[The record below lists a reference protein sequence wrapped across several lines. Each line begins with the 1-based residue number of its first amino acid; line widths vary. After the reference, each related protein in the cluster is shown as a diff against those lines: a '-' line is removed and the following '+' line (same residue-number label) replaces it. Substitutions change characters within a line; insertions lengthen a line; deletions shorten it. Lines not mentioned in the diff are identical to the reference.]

1 MDYFFV
7 KLSMKKKFLSMNKS
21 KNKIFDL
28 ILFRKVMRFSRP
40 YKFIYYLLIF
50 SAISLSIFST
60 ISPYLLKLVIDDY
73 IVPKNYD
80 GFRFIIFL
88 MFLIL
93 VFEVIFQFIF
103 IYYANW
109 FGQKIIK
116 DIRVVLFKK
125 ILNFK
130 MSYFDNTPVGR
141 LVTRSVSD
149 IEVIASI
156 FSQGLFMIVADFLKM
171 GFVVIIM
178 LVLNWQLSLIVFS
191 ILPIIIYATKIFQK
205 SMKRAFEDVRTQ
217 VANLNSFVQER
228 INGIKI
234 VKLFSREN
242 IDYKIFNEINNK
254 HKKAW
259 LKTVWYNSIFFP
271 VAEISTSVT
280 IGLLVWYGGLQASLS
295 GAISIGTI
303 FLFIRMSQMLFQ
315 PLRQIADKF
324 NTLQMGMVAANR
336 VFNIIEKENK
346 NIKNGKTEKLNIKG
360 SIEIKNLFFSYTE
373 KEEVLKGINFSAKPG
388 EKVAI
393 VGSTGAGKSTIINLI
408 SRFYEFKNG
417 DILIDDISI
426 KKFKLQSL
434 RRNIALVLQDVFL
447 FADTIHNNISL
458 FDPSISRKQII
469 KAAKDIGVH
478 DFINSLPNNYDY
490 NVKERGVMLSSG
502 QRQLIA
508 FLRAYVTNPS
518 ILILDEA
525 TSSIDANSE
534 ELIQRATSKISEG
547 KTSIIIAHRLST
559 IRNADKIIVLDKGNI
574 IEVGD
579 HSSLIANKSGFYYN
593 LFTTQYAENKR
604 IKEISLS

>member
-156 FSQGLFMIVADFLKM
+156 FGQGLFMIVADFLKM

-217 VANLNSFVQER
+217 VANLNSFIQER

-373 KEEVLKGINFSAKPG
+373 KEEVLKGINFSAQPG

-417 DILIDDISI
+417 DIFIDDVSI

-434 RRNIALVLQDVFL
+434 RRNIAIVLQDVFL

-458 FDPSISRKQII
+458 FDESISRKQII

-534 ELIQRATSKISEG
+534 ELIQRATGKISEG

-579 HSSLIANKSGFYYN
+579 HSKLIANKSGFYYN